1 MAKSQ
6 RCAILGKMS
15 ETVQKIKNK
24 KNPAAYLRLM
34 HLYMYLAYVI
44 INILVVLASNLFLT
58 PECTT
63 AGGRAEASENHVG

>member
-1 MAKSQ
+1 
-6 RCAILGKMS
+6 
-15 ETVQKIKNK
+15 
-24 KNPAAYLRLM
+24 M

-44 INILVVLASNLFLT
+44 INILVVLASNLFLI

>member
-15 ETVQKIKNK
+15 ETIQKIK